1 MFFIY
6 LPCVCS
12 APLCG
17 WCLKFGTKNA
27 SLLCCQHP
35 RAGIMASDRS
45 KGTAV
50 ASLKHLQSYVPLL
63 CFSCEWV
70 LLARVSKRAPFYSFC
85 VLPKGEEG
93 GLLRCKT
100 EFRFPVVLWCKGKQR
115 PPWNLSGRT
124 AIPEQQEA
132 LQWSMANKPVSL
144 KTNKTTTMTT
154 EFPNTEAMESGEKT
168 GRESCGGIPG
178 EGESVPRPWLS
189 SLFMSAYMLGFS
201 WMHRSSLLCR
211 STATKERRFRS
222 PKYTF

>member
-1 MFFIY
+1 MFFVY

-93 GLLRCKT
+93 SLLRCKT

-124 AIPEQQEA
+124 AVPEQQEA

-144 KTNKTTTMTT
+144 NLIRRRRRRQNFQTQRQWKVEKRQ
-154 EFPNTEAMESGEKT
+154 EESPVGGSP
-168 GRESCGGIPG
+168 GRES
-178 EGESVPRPWLS
+178 
-189 SLFMSAYMLGFS
+189 LFLDHG
-201 WMHRSSLLCR
+201 
-211 STATKERRFRS
+211 
-222 PKYTF
+222 